1 MISFAGPLSTETR
14 VRPKLL
20 TELSPELAQLIEDLV
35 VDSRGQLIP
44 KLYSKLQVNKELRA
58 MLNISAKETLRDVT
72 QRSDAELIA
81 QLADQAKH
89 STDEAPRDTNV

>member
-1 MISFAGPLSTETR
+1 MLDPLSTETR

-20 TELSPELAQLIEDLV
+20 ADLSPELAQLIEDVV
-35 VDSRGQLIP
+35 VDSHGRLIP
-44 KLYSKLQVNKELRA
+44 KLYSKLQVNKQMRA
-58 MLNISAKETLRDVT
+58 MLNISAKETPRDVM
-72 QRSDAELIA
+72 QVSDAELIA

>member
-1 MISFAGPLSTETR
+1 LLDRFRRNAR

-20 TELSPELAQLIEDLV
+20 TELSPELAQLIEDVV
-35 VDSRGQLIP
+35 VDSRGRLIP

-58 MLNISAKETLRDVT
+58 MLNISAKETLRGVT